1 MTKNDYG
8 WNFDNSYSRLPKL
21 LYTHLEPTPVRL
33 PRFVQFNN
41 ALAEEMGLDPD
52 ALNSEA
58 GNAFLAGNKM
68 PEGAEP
74 LAQAYAGHQFGH
86 FTMLGDGRAILLGE
100 HITPKSERLDLQLK
114 GSGRTPYSRG
124 GDGRAAL
131 GPMLREYLI
140 SEAMH
145 ALGVP
150 TTRSLAVVSTGEPVY
165 RETSL
170 PGAILTRVASS
181 HIRVGTFQFAYSRGS
196 DQDLRLLTD
205 YTIARHD
212 PGLSGTDR
220 PYYDFLNAVM
230 NRQARLIAKW
240 QSIGFIH
247 GVMNTD
253 NMAISGETI
262 DYGPCAFM
270 DAYDPA
276 TVFSSIDAHGRYA
289 FGNQPYIAAW
299 NLARFAE
306 TMMILLDPNEEKA
319 YALAQEAISGFSGLY
334 RSYWLDAMGAKLGL
348 FNNESEDEGLIEA
361 LLEVMHRHHAD
372 YTNTFLAITFDRP
385 EVKGLF
391 EQPDFQQW
399 RLRWQERLQRQP
411 QSADEVQER
420 MKGANPAVIPR
431 NHRVEEALEAAVN
444 LGDFSLL
451 DRLSAVLAKPYAH
464 TPDQAAYAAS
474 APESVGPYRT
484 FCGT

>member
-1 MTKNDYG
+1 MNSFG
-8 WNFDNSYSRLPKL
+8 WKFDSSYARLPQL
-21 LYTHLEPTPVRL
+21 LYTLLDPTPVRL
-33 PRFVQFNN
+33 PKLVRFNSD
-41 ALAEEMGLDPD
+41 LAEKLGLDPE
-52 ALNSEA
+52 ALNSET
-58 GNAFLAGNKM
+58 GTEILAGNRI
-68 PEGAEP
+68 PAGTEP

-86 FTMLGDGRAILLGE
+86 FTMLGDGRAILIGE
-100 HITPKSERLDLQLK
+100 QLTPSGKRFDLQLK

-165 RETSL
+165 RETAL

-181 HIRVGTFQFAYSRGS
+181 HLRVGTFQFAYSRGS
-196 DQDLRLLTD
+196 DEDLKQLTD
-205 YTIARHD
+205 YAIARHD
-212 PGLSGTDR
+212 PDLAGSGR
-220 PYYDFLNAVM
+220 PYYDFLQSVM
-230 NRQARLIAKW
+230 NRQASLIAKW

-270 DAYDPA
+270 DTYDPA
-276 TVFSSIDAHGRYA
+276 TVFSSIDTQGRYA
-289 FGNQPYIAAW
+289 YGNQPYIAAW

-306 TMMILLDPNEEKA
+306 TLMPLLDSDEEKA
-319 YALAQEAISGFSGLY
+319 FSLAQEAISGFSAQY
-334 RSYWLDAMGAKLGL
+334 RRHFLDAMSAKLGL
-348 FNNESEDEGLIEA
+348 FNNEPEDEGLIEA
-361 LLEVMHRHHAD
+361 LLEIMHKHHAD
-372 YTNTFLAITFDRP
+372 YTNTFLALTFNRA

-391 EQPDFQQW
+391 EETDFQQW
-399 RLRWQERLQRQP
+399 QKRWQERLQRQP
-411 QSADEVQER
+411 QSDTEVQER
-420 MKGANPAVIPR
+420 MKRANPAVIPR
-431 NHRVEEALEAAVN
+431 NHRVEAALEAAVN
-444 LGDFSLL
+444 FGDFGVL

-464 TPDQAAYAAS
+464 TPDQAAYAAPPPQS
-474 APESVGPYRT
+474 ATPYRT